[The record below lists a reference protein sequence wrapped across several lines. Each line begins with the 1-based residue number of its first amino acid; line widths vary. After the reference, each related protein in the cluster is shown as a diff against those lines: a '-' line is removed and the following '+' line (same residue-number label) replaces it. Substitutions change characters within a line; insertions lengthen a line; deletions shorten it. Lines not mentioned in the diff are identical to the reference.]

1 MYLIIFIYCITNA
14 IKSLNCSGSYIDSP
28 ELIKNKKTTINIIN
42 KKDKC
47 FQYDVTVALIHGKI
61 RKNPER
67 ITKIKLFINKY
78 KWDGINFPSE
88 KNNNNLT
95 IVLHVL

>member
-1 MYLIIFIYCITNA
+1 M
-14 IKSLNCSGSYIDSP
+14 NCSGSYTDSP
-28 ELIKNKKTTINIIN
+28 ELIKNKKATTNIIN
-42 KKDKC
+42 KKDNKC
-47 FQYDVTVALIHGKI
+47 LQYNVTVALIHGKI

-88 KNNNNLT
+88 KDDQKNFK
-95 IVLHVL
+95 

>member
-1 MYLIIFIYCITNA
+1 M
-14 IKSLNCSGSYIDSP
+14 NCSGSYTDSP
-28 ELIKNKKTTINIIN
+28 ELIKNKKATTNIIN
-42 KKDKC
+42 KKDNKC
-47 FQYDVTVALIHGKI
+47 LQYNVTVALIHGKI

-88 KNNNNLT
+88 KDDQKKF
-95 IVLHVL
+95 

>member
-1 MYLIIFIYCITNA
+1 M
-14 IKSLNCSGSYIDSP
+14 NCSGSYTDSP
-28 ELIKNKKTTINIIN
+28 ELIKNKKATTNIIN
-42 KKDKC
+42 KKDNKC
-47 FQYDVTVALIHGKI
+47 LQYNVTVALIHGKI

-88 KNNNNLT
+88 KDDQKNF
-95 IVLHVL
+95 

>member
-1 MYLIIFIYCITNA
+1 M
-14 IKSLNCSGSYIDSP
+14 NCSGSYTDSP
-28 ELIKNKKTTINIIN
+28 ELIKNKNATTNIIN
-42 KKDKC
+42 KKDNKC
-47 FQYDVTVALIHGKI
+47 LQYNVTVALIHGKI

-88 KNNNNLT
+88 KDDQKKF
-95 IVLHVL
+95 

>member
-1 MYLIIFIYCITNA
+1 M
-14 IKSLNCSGSYIDSP
+14 NCSGLYTDSP
-28 ELIKNKKTTINIIN
+28 ELIKNKKATTNIIN
-42 KKDKC
+42 KKDNKC
-47 FQYDVTVALIHGKI
+47 LQYNVTVALIHGKI

-88 KNNNNLT
+88 KDDQKKF
-95 IVLHVL
+95 

>member
-1 MYLIIFIYCITNA
+1 M
-14 IKSLNCSGSYIDSP
+14 NCSGSYTDSP
-28 ELIKNKKTTINIIN
+28 ELIKNKKATTNIIN
-42 KKDKC
+42 KKDNKC
-47 FQYDVTVALIHGKI
+47 LQYNVTVALIHGKI

-88 KNNNNLT
+88 KDD
-95 IVLHVL
+95 

>member
-1 MYLIIFIYCITNA
+1 M
-14 IKSLNCSGSYIDSP
+14 NCSGSYTDSP
-28 ELIKNKKTTINIIN
+28 EFIKNKKATTNIIN
-42 KKDKC
+42 KKDNKC
-47 FQYDVTVALIHGKI
+47 LQYNVTVALIHGKI

-88 KNNNNLT
+88 KDDQKKF
-95 IVLHVL
+95 